1 MRREVHLIGS
11 DYYLDTETSGLH
23 YEHNR
28 YLNLVFFGVIY
39 YQAFAKSAEQR
50 GGDGDS
56 KVNQV
61 TKT

>member
-1 MRREVHLIGS
+1 MRREVYLIGS

-23 YEHNR
+23 YKDNR
-28 YLNLVFFGVIY
+28 FFNLVFFGVIY
-39 YQAFAKSAEQR
+39 QVFAKSAEQR

-56 KVNQV
+56 EGNQV